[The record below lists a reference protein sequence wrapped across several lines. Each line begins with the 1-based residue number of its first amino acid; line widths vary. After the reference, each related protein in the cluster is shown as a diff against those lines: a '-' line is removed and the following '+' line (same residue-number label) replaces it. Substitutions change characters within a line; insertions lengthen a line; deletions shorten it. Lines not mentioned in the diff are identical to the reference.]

1 MSIFQIYVCFTFSQ
15 SGTGTQLNQWVF
27 FQAFQPFDT
36 DGNGTAEVVTMLDAV
51 TTYTGPNTMGELGK
65 NIRMLQACSLLPG
78 FVDVYAGDTNPIS
91 QHGELSLIHI

>member
-1 MSIFQIYVCFTFSQ
+1 MA
-15 SGTGTQLNQWVF
+15 

-91 QHGELSLIHI
+91 QHGEKILKVKDECSCLLHLLNWTNEGNP

>member
-1 MSIFQIYVCFTFSQ
+1 M
-15 SGTGTQLNQWVF
+15 LL
-27 FQAFQPFDT
+27 QAFQPFDT

-91 QHGELSLIHI
+91 QHGEKLLKVILAKLEGCGPEHVLDGLRDHW